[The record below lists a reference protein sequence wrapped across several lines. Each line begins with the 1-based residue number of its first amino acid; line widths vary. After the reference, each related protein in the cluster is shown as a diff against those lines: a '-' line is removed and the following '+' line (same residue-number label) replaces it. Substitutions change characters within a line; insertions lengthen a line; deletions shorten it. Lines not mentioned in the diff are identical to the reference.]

1 LITGGAGFVG
11 SHLVDR
17 LIGTHEVVVLDD
29 FSTGL
34 ESNLSQHIGRDNF
47 RLMKGTILSESDVDR
62 ALEGVTT
69 VYHFAAQADVRL
81 SAQRPLWDFKV
92 NVFGSMV
99 LLDRVR
105 EAGIKRFLFASSG
118 GTVYGEAESFPT
130 PESTALRP
138 ISNYGASKGAF
149 EMYLSSYSELY
160 GIDSVALRM
169 GNIIGP
175 RLTHGVIYD
184 LYTKLKEDPSR
195 LEVLGTGSQE
205 KAYMYVGDAVEATAL
220 IAGKMSKGFR
230 PVNLSSGQRLKVSTI
245 AKAVVEELYP
255 KAQIQ
260 YTGAERAWPGDV
272 VLTDIDITYLKSLG
286 WTPSMDLET
295 VVRMYVQWLRMTYG
309 PIIERRGK

>member
-1 LITGGAGFVG
+1 MITGGAGFLG

-34 ESNLSQHIGRDNF
+34 ESSFSQHIGRENF
-47 RLMKGTILSESDVDR
+47 RLVKGTILSESDVDR

-69 VYHFAAQADVRL
+69 VYHYAAQADVRL

-118 GTVYGEAESFPT
+118 GTVYGETDSFPT
-130 PESTALRP
+130 VESTTLRP
-138 ISNYGASKGAF
+138 ISNYGAAKAAF

-184 LYTKLKEDPSR
+184 LYTKLKDTPTR

-205 KAYMYVGDAVEATAL
+205 KAYMYVGDAVEAAAV
-220 IAGKMSKGFR
+220 IADKLSKGFR
-230 PVNLSSGQRLKVSTI
+230 PVNLSSGERLKVSKI
-245 AKAVVEELYP
+245 AEIVVEELYP
-255 KAQIQ
+255 KAQIE
-260 YTGAERAWPGDV
+260 YTGAKRGWPGDV

-286 WTPSMDLET
+286 WAPSVSLENA
-295 VVRMYVQWLRMTYG
+295 VRMYIQWLRMTYG
-309 PIIERRGK
+309 PVTEKRNR